1 MPNENEIKYLT
12 VCISIFFET
21 MKQYKNPNMIKKLET
36 SRKQTKLTT
45 DYTID
50 SMDHI
55 RMHNMASKF
64 SKIEFNTIHIS

>member
-1 MPNENEIKYLT
+1 
-12 VCISIFFET
+12 
-21 MKQYKNPNMIKKLET
+21 MIKKLET